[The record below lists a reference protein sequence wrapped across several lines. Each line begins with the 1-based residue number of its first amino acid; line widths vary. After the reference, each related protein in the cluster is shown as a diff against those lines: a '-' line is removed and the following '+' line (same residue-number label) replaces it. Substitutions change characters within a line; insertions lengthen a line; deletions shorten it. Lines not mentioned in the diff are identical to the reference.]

1 MIELTI
7 YGRGGRGGVTLAK
20 LIATTYFLRG
30 KHVQAFGVYGAER
43 SGAPVQAF
51 MRADD
56 EEITNHNQIQEP
68 DHVIVVEE
76 TLLGPHVLSG
86 LKPDGWIIINTHEPP
101 ERYAEALPGRR
112 VATVDANA
120 IAVAHGLGTKTVPIV
135 NTALLGAAGKLL
147 DLEFAD
153 VEAALAEMKFGGAN
167 VTVARKAYD
176 AVVGQRLT
184 GKVQPSQPRAANG
197 PVVGILD
204 DEVGGMPVIRTGTW
218 ASRRPSRHELTPACN
233 NGCPAGND
241 VRGFVQAVAQH
252 KDYDAALAI
261 ILKTSPFPGICGRVC
276 PAPCMEACNRREH
289 DEPVNVRD
297 IERYISDH
305 AVWPQPT
312 RPTRDERVAVVG
324 SGPAGLSATYHLAR
338 LGYHVTL
345 LEAGDEIGGVM
356 RTGIPSYRLPRHVL
370 DHEISF
376 ILRHGVE
383 ARTKQHVDRAALLKL
398 TNEYAAVFV
407 ATGLQE
413 LRSLNLGNLAAD
425 MVMQGIDFLDQ
436 ARRGHV
442 HLTGQRVVVL
452 GGGNTAMDAART
464 ALRVGARNVR
474 VVYRRTR
481 AEMPAIA
488 EEIDEALEERIQ
500 LDELVAPLRLHKN
513 ATSPVLTCQ
522 RMKLGEPDES
532 GRRRPVPLESE
543 DAIFE
548 IECDKVLLAL
558 GQSGDLS
565 ILPEGSDVRDGEQ
578 LLGLTAAPVFTGGD
592 FASNAGTVTA
602 AIGSGRRAAL
612 HIHKTLTGEDL
623 FPPPPAPVA
632 GPEAIRMHVFSHQP
646 REKSAII
653 PAEVRRGS
661 FTEVRLGL
669 IDEPGHEAAYAEAL
683 RCFSCG
689 VCNECDRCLTYCPEG
704 VMLHDGDCRY
714 SFNFDYCKGCG
725 ICASQC
731 PRGVVFM
738 QEL

>member
-197 PVVGILD
+197 HVVGILD

-276 PAPCMEACNRREH
+276 PAPCMEACNHREH
-289 DEPVNVRD
+289 ESRSMFA
-297 IERYISDH
+297 ISS
-305 AVWPQPT
+305 ATSPIT
-312 RPTRDERVAVVG
+312 L
-324 SGPAGLSATYHLAR
+324 SGPNRPAPPATSASPSSAPARRPERHLPPRR

-356 RTGIPSYRLPRHVL
+356 RTGIP
-370 DHEISF
+370 F
-376 ILRHGVE
+376 I
-383 ARTKQHVDRAALLKL
+383 
-398 TNEYAAVFV
+398 
-407 ATGLQE
+407 
-413 LRSLNLGNLAAD
+413 
-425 MVMQGIDFLDQ
+425 
-436 ARRGHV
+436 
-442 HLTGQRVVVL
+442 
-452 GGGNTAMDAART
+452 
-464 ALRVGARNVR
+464 
-474 VVYRRTR
+474 
-481 AEMPAIA
+481 
-488 EEIDEALEERIQ
+488 
-500 LDELVAPLRLHKN
+500 
-513 ATSPVLTCQ
+513 
-522 RMKLGEPDES
+522 
-532 GRRRPVPLESE
+532 
-543 DAIFE
+543 
-548 IECDKVLLAL
+548 
-558 GQSGDLS
+558 
-565 ILPEGSDVRDGEQ
+565 
-578 LLGLTAAPVFTGGD
+578 
-592 FASNAGTVTA
+592 
-602 AIGSGRRAAL
+602 
-612 HIHKTLTGEDL
+612 
-623 FPPPPAPVA
+623 PPPP
-632 GPEAIRMHVFSHQP
+632 P
-646 REKSAII
+646 RARPPKSASSS
-653 PAEVRRGS
+653 ARRPKP
-661 FTEVRLGL
+661 GL
-669 IDEPGHEAAYAEAL
+669 SSTSTAP
-683 RCFSCG
+683 RC
-689 VCNECDRCLTYCPEG
+689 
-704 VMLHDGDCRY
+704 
-714 SFNFDYCKGCG
+714 
-725 ICASQC
+725 
-731 PRGVVFM
+731 
-738 QEL
+738 